1 MTPLGVVESTNG
13 FQVNM
18 IPLFP
23 YWSFPLEITWHTR
36 QPPEPQAAGPRQQ
49 DRPITTGPETTPFL
63 HHAIPSAER
72 AQLQQTSPYIRLS
85 EGFWEVL
92 GYMFSTTPVSRR
104 LVQTSL
110 LESNAQLPEIGIHM
124 PTTGRWKLEAQN
136 PTSKFT
142 LPELG
147 LQLPI
152 SKS

>member
-63 HHAIPSAER
+63 HHATPSAER

-92 GYMFSTTPVSRR
+92 GYMSSTTSVSRECIR
-104 LVQTSL
+104 KVPSKSTPRASTL
-110 LESNAQLPEIGIHM
+110 LDLFFSSSYAS
-124 PTTGRWKLEAQN
+124 RV
-136 PTSKFT
+136 
-142 LPELG
+142 
-147 LQLPI
+147 LPI
-152 SKS
+152 ECLRFSRCAP